1 MKKSS
6 EYIAESVFNVNSHY
20 TELQNKTKE
29 LYFRCLK
36 ENRSVE
42 YFQKEVNK
50 IWGNIDHRFM
60 DKQIEKLKQLVW
72 ENNVSLAINKGR
84 IDSKFIPTGKWII
97 DKEYFKL
104 VPESQFNELERDFS
118 NKVVENYARSK
129 QAIKDLDKEI
139 YIEKKLKN
147 YGEEINQVIAYFHN
161 GEPIRHVQ
169 LSTYLAMLH
178 NTDLTRAG
186 WNQTLADSEKLN
198 KNEFIIPYH
207 PFSCPHCYE
216 NQNIILSKAEVEN
229 LINMTLEEGLES
241 NGELLHPNCKCT
253 LSIYWDSSQIQPMI
267 YTPEEN
273 ERIYQI
279 RQKVNSLTL
288 EKSRIISDMKIQKE
302 LGNEA
307 EYDKLNQRRNVINS
321 KIRDLKEEL
330 PTEDLQKQVGE
341 INR

>member
-29 LYFRCLK
+29 LYFKCLK

-72 ENNVSLAINKGR
+72 ENNVNLAINKGR
-84 IDSKFIPTGKWII
+84 IDNKFIPTEKWVI

-129 QAIKDLDKEI
+129 QAMKDLDKEI
-139 YIEKKLKN
+139 YIKEKIKN
-147 YGEEINQVIAYFHN
+147 YNEEVNQVIAYFHDGN
-161 GEPIRHVQ
+161 PIRHVQ

-186 WNQTLADSEKLN
+186 WNQTLSDSERLN

-241 NGELLHPNCKCT
+241 SGELLHPNCKCT
-253 LSIYWDSSQIQPMI
+253 LSIYWSEEQIQPMI

-288 EKSRIISDMKIQKE
+288 EKSRIISDMKIQKS

-307 EYDKLNQRRNVINS
+307 EYDKLNQRRNLINS

-330 PTEDLQKQVGE
+330 PTESLQKQVVA

>member
-6 EYIAESVFNVNSHY
+6 EYIAESVFNVNTHY
-20 TELQNKTKE
+20 TDLQNKTKE

-60 DKQIEKLKQLVW
+60 DVQIEKLKQLVW
-72 ENNVSLAINKGR
+72 ENNVNLAINKGR
-84 IDSKFIPTGKWII
+84 IDNKYIPTEKWVIEN
-97 DKEYFKL
+97 EYFKL

-118 NKVVENYARSK
+118 GKVVDNYAKSK
-129 QAIKDLDKEI
+129 QAMKGLDKET
-139 YIEKKLKN
+139 YMQNKLKSYN
-147 YGEEINQVIAYFHN
+147 EEINQTIAYFHN

-186 WNQTLADSEKLN
+186 WNQTLSDSEKLN
-198 KNEFIIPYH
+198 RNEFIIPYH
-207 PFSCPHCYE
+207 PFSCPHCYKYQ
-216 NQNIILSKAEVEN
+216 NQVLMKEEVLD
-229 LINMTLEEGLES
+229 LINTTIEEALEGA
-241 NGELLHPNCKCT
+241 GELLHPNCKCT
-253 LSIYWDSSQIQPMI
+253 LSIYWSEDQIQLNIP
-267 YTPEEN
+267 TQEEN
-273 ERIYQI
+273 EQQYKI
-279 RQKVNSLTL
+279 RQKVLSLSL
-288 EKSRIISDMKIQKE
+288 EKSRVISDMKIQKD

-307 EYDKLNQRRNVINS
+307 EYDKLNQKRNTINS

-330 PTEDLQKQVGE
+330 PTESLKKQVGA